1 MNANIEKITQQ
12 DESRSEK
19 IARIVSRLPE
29 NEQEKIYYMIKG
41 IELAGANRSNSAS
54 HTAAV

>member
-1 MNANIEKITQQ
+1 MNENIEKITQQ
-12 DESRSEK
+12 DETRSEK

-41 IELAGANRSNSAS
+41 IELAGANRGSSVNR
-54 HTAAV
+54 TAV

>member
-1 MNANIEKITQQ
+1 MTKEIEKITQQ
-12 DESRSEK
+12 DETRSEK

-41 IELAGANRSNSAS
+41 IELAGANRGNSAS
-54 HTAAV
+54 RTAV

>member
-1 MNANIEKITQQ
+1 MNESIEKITQQ
-12 DESRSEK
+12 DETRSEK

-41 IELAGANRSNSAS
+41 IELAGANRGSSANR
-54 HTAAV
+54 TAV

>member
-1 MNANIEKITQQ
+1 MNESIEKITQQ
-12 DESRSEK
+12 DKTRSEK

-41 IELAGANRSNSAS
+41 IELAGANMCDSERR
-54 HTAAV
+54 AAV

>member
-1 MNANIEKITQQ
+1 MNENVEKITQQ
-12 DESRSEK
+12 DETRSEK

-41 IELAGANRSNSAS
+41 IELAGANRGNSAS
-54 HTAAV
+54 RAAV

>member
-1 MNANIEKITQQ
+1 MTKEIEKITQQ
-12 DESRSEK
+12 DETRSEK

-41 IELAGANRSNSAS
+41 IELAGRK
-54 HTAAV
+54 

>member
-1 MNANIEKITQQ
+1 MNESVEKITQQ
-12 DESRSEK
+12 DETRSEK

-41 IELAGANRSNSAS
+41 IEIAGANRGNSTS
-54 HTAAV
+54 RAAV

>member
-1 MNANIEKITQQ
+1 MSESVEKITQQ
-12 DESRSEK
+12 DETRSEK

-41 IELAGANRSNSAS
+41 IELAGANRCNSAS
-54 HTAAV
+54 RAAV

>member
-1 MNANIEKITQQ
+1 MTKEIEKITQQ
-12 DESRSEK
+12 DETRSEK

-41 IELAGANRSNSAS
+41 IELAGANRGNSATR
-54 HTAAV
+54 TAV

>member
-1 MNANIEKITQQ
+1 MNENIERITPQ

-29 NEQEKIYYMIKG
+29 TEQDKIYYMIKG
-41 IELAGANRSNSAS
+41 IELAGANKGDSAIR
-54 HTAAV
+54 AAV

>member
-1 MNANIEKITQQ
+1 MNENIERFTPQ

-29 NEQEKIYYMIKG
+29 TEQDKIYYMIKG
-41 IELAGANRSNSAS
+41 IELAGANKGDSAIR
-54 HTAAV
+54 AAV

>member
-1 MNANIEKITQQ
+1 MNESIEKITQQ
-12 DESRSEK
+12 DETRSEK

-41 IELAGANRSNSAS
+41 IELAGANKGNSAS
-54 HTAAV
+54 RAAV

>member
-1 MNANIEKITQQ
+1 MNERIEKITPQ
-12 DESRSEK
+12 DESKSEK

-41 IELAGANRSNSAS
+41 IELAGANRGNSANR
-54 HTAAV
+54 AAV